1 MVRPGIWVVL
11 RSDFVTGSPVCTV
24 KVSAPLTWRAHDG
37 DALVGTLFAWL
48 RPDRRWAVWFEACR
62 DDCYESLLAMAVGD
76 LRHDLYAS
84 ADETDDEAL
93 AVYGRLG
100 FDVVRREGNIVIPV
114 GARPAGGA
122 APAAERT
129 APAPAAERTAPAP
142 AAERTAPAPAAERTA
157 PAPAAERAAWAL
169 PDGMRVISAAHADED
184 RLRVLD
190 GALREDVPGG
200 DGWRWDPADFRA
212 ETYESDEFDPA
223 TYLVAVDQ
231 ADGEYA
237 GLARIWMRPTVPKL
251 GLIAL
256 LAPYRGRG
264 LAKALIGAAL
274 AVVSER
280 GVTEVVADVDDT
292 NAACTGLLASFGGR
306 RDGGTVELV
315 RRFADR

>member
-1 MVRPGIWVVL
+1 
-11 RSDFVTGSPVCTV
+11 VTGSPVCTV
-24 KVSAPLTWRAHDG
+24 KLSAPLTWRAHDG
-37 DALVGTLFAWL
+37 DALVGTLFGWL

-62 DDCYESLLAMAVGD
+62 DDYYEPLLAMAVGD

-84 ADETDDEAL
+84 ADETDDDAL

-100 FDVVRREGNIVIPV
+100 FEVTRREGNIVIPV
-114 GARPAGGA
+114 GARPAGEAALAAGRTALAAGGA
-122 APAAERT
+122 ALAAGGAALAAGGAALAAGRAALAAGRGPALAAGRGVALAAGRT
-129 APAPAAERTAPAP
+129 APA
-142 AAERTAPAPAAERTA
+142 
-157 PAPAAERAAWAL
+157 L
-169 PDGMRVISAAHADED
+169 PDGIRVISAADADED

-237 GLARIWMRPTVPKL
+237 GLVRIWMRPTVPKL

-256 LAPYRGRG
+256 LPPYRGRG
-264 LAKALIGAAL
+264 LAKALVGAAL
-274 AVVSER
+274 DGVSER

-315 RRFADR
+315 WRFR

>member
-1 MVRPGIWVVL
+1 
-11 RSDFVTGSPVCTV
+11 VTGSPVCTV
-24 KVSAPLTWRAHDG
+24 KLSAPLTWRAHDD
-37 DALVGTLFAWL
+37 DALVGTLFGWL

-62 DDCYESLLAMAVGD
+62 DDYYEPLLAMAVGD

-84 ADETDDEAL
+84 ADETDDDAL

-100 FDVVRREGNIVIPV
+100 FEVTRREGNIVIPV
-114 GARPAGGA
+114 GARPAGRAALAAGRGA
-122 APAAERT
+122 ALAAGGAALAAGRT
-129 APAPAAERTAPAP
+129 APA
-142 AAERTAPAPAAERTA
+142 
-157 PAPAAERAAWAL
+157 L
-169 PDGMRVISAAHADED
+169 PDGIRVISAADADED

-237 GLARIWMRPTVPKL
+237 GLVRIWMRPTVPKL

-256 LAPYRGRG
+256 LPPYRGRG
-264 LAKALIGAAL
+264 LAKALVGAAL
-274 AVVSER
+274 DGVSER

-315 RRFADR
+315 WRFR

>member
-1 MVRPGIWVVL
+1 
-11 RSDFVTGSPVCTV
+11 VTGSPVCTV

-62 DDCYESLLAMAVGD
+62 DDCYEPLLAMAVGD
-76 LRHDLYAS
+76 LCHDLYAG

-93 AVYGRLG
+93 AVYSRLG

-122 APAAERT
+122 APAPERAGP
-129 APAPAAERTAPAP
+129 APERSGPAAERTA
-142 AAERTAPAPAAERTA
+142 
-157 PAPAAERAAWAL
+157 WAL
-169 PDGMRVISAAHADED
+169 PDGIRVISAADADED

-190 GALREDVPGG
+190 CALREDVPGG

-237 GLARIWMRPTVPKL
+237 GLVRIWMRPTVPKL

-256 LAPYRGRG
+256 LPPYRGRG
-264 LAKALIGAAL
+264 LAKALVGAAL
-274 AVVSER
+274 DVVSER

-315 RRFADR
+315 RRFR